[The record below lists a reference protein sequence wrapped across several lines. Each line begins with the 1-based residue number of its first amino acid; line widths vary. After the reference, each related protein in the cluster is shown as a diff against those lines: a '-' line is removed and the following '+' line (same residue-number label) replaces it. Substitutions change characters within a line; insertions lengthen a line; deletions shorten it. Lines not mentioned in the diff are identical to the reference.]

1 MIERDSNNRPSKP
14 PDFLEVDK
22 DSDNQLLS
30 EKYKKEYS
38 SSLVL
43 NYFSASYKVLMYLG
57 IVVLASWLSYQQGK
71 VDGRSEQNPA
81 TITSDNETT
90 TIIPDDP
97 GGLEI
102 PNQNLTIYDSGEDL
116 TESSTLNPEENQT
129 MPEPDQPIMSVDPET
144 DLSQSE
150 INKIIEDLSDSK
162 KNTQT
167 SEESEFEVTEPA
179 SEETQPVTVDEK
191 EISSQ
196 GEDFVANIAK
206 DLKNEDLNEAGYY
219 RVQLAS
225 LTSETIAEN
234 ELSKMK
240 DKFSNVLNDFEL
252 KIYPVNLEGKGMYY
266 RIQAGPIKT
275 SDEAKNLCNELIRLQ
290 KKCFVVN
297 LGKVD

>member
-43 NYFSASYKVLMYLG
+43 NYFSVSYKVLMYLG

-71 VDGRSEQNPA
+71 VDGRSEQNSA

-162 KNTQT
+162 KNIQ
-167 SEESEFEVTEPA
+167 A
-179 SEETQPVTVDEK
+179 SEETQPATVDEK

-196 GEDFVANIAK
+196 VEDFVANIAK
-206 DLKNEDLNEAGYY
+206 DLKNEDLNEVGSY

-225 LTSETIAEN
+225 LTSETVAEN

-252 KIYPVNLEGKGMYY
+252 KIYPVNIEGTGMYY

-275 SDEAKNLCNELIRLQ
+275 SDEAKNLCNELTRLQ

>member
-1 MIERDSNNRPSKP
+1 MN
-14 PDFLEVDK
+14 
-22 DSDNQLLS
+22 
-30 EKYKKEYS
+30 
-38 SSLVL
+38 
-43 NYFSASYKVLMYLG
+43 
-57 IVVLASWLSYQQGK
+57 
-71 VDGRSEQNPA
+71 
-81 TITSDNETT
+81 
-90 TIIPDDP
+90 II
-97 GGLEI
+97 
-102 PNQNLTIYDSGEDL
+102 S
-116 TESSTLNPEENQT
+116 
-129 MPEPDQPIMSVDPET
+129 
-144 DLSQSE
+144 
-150 INKIIEDLSDSK
+150 NKIIEDLSDSK
-162 KNTQT
+162 KSTQT

-206 DLKNEDLNEAGYY
+206 DLKNEDLNEAGSY